1 MLSIGKLALGQQSYY
16 EKQVAHGRDDYYTGR
31 GEAPG
36 EWAGAGAHEL
46 GLAGRVEAG
55 QFNALLEGRDP
66 RALEERLRA
75 MNSEPEVA
83 ALDLTFSAPKSVSV
97 LFAVAPAE
105 VSAALVDCHEE
116 AVRAALGFLEEEA
129 VFVRRGKGGA
139 RFEHAGGLIAA
150 AYRHRMSR
158 ALDPQLHTHFVAA
171 NLARGEDGR
180 YTALHHP
187 SLYRAARTAGFLYQG
202 HLRAAVRD
210 RLGLEWGPVVKGAA
224 ELAELPRG
232 VMAVFSQRRAQV
244 QAAID
249 IREAEMGRPLTR
261 AERSQ
266 WGAIATRDRKQY
278 GIETHTWREE
288 ITARAAEHGLD
299 RELVDRVVAGGV
311 ERLARGEIPADG
323 ALEVAGDAVGES
335 DLGLAL
341 TGPFGLTELANTF
354 DRWGVLREF
363 AAAAPQGARVDTV
376 RDLGERFVARADVLA
391 TTRGTLTSAGL
402 VECERAL
409 IAGAT
414 ARASEGVA
422 RLPERAVDVAIDA
435 SLRRL
440 NSGQTAAV
448 QAVAGSGNGVDVIE
462 ALAGTGK
469 TYTAGVLRELYASAG
484 YMVIGVAPSAR
495 AARELAEQA
504 GVPARTLDSRLL
516 TIANGH
522 PLPGGCVVIFDEAG
536 MASTRQSERFLGH
549 AAAVGAKVVAIGDP
563 GQLPSVQA
571 GGWLRAIADRLG
583 AVRLTEVMRQRDA
596 GERFALAAL
605 HDGKP
610 QRWLEWATPA
620 GRVAVLPDG
629 PEILEHAVGEWADGV
644 RANGVEQCVL
654 IARENDTRRALNRLA
669 REQRRDAGMLGE
681 DRVYGPVTVA
691 VGDRVICRSNERDLD
706 VDNGTRGIVRNVDRG
721 GVVLE
726 TDAHTKRELPASY
739 VAEHVEHAYA
749 LTGHG
754 MQGATVERAIVVA
767 GVGDLTR
774 GWSYTALSRAR
785 GQTRLLVR
793 DATSRAGERD
803 DIAPDMASGPLQ
815 PAVVLER
822 VARRMLER
830 DDEDLALD
838 QLAVERV
845 DDPQLAGPR
854 PESLEPPQEQA
865 AERAE
870 PPVADAPEAPLGELR
885 ERLERLRGQLAALP
899 TGELQQLQEL
909 DEHAIVLTERRDAVR
924 GGLERLPAPRQ
935 RRFGRG
941 GDPHV
946 TERTQLTST
955 LAGHE
960 VGLERVLS
968 ERASLARQLGDIE
981 PIKQERDRLTSAIN
995 ATRREHRELLDVLVE
1010 EDIAARP
1017 AWVRDVLGERPE
1029 RPSGAERWD
1038 HAARTLARYRI
1049 EYEIPAGPGDPL
1061 GPQPTGG
1068 EQRRDYDRAQQARE
1082 ELGREVPGQQLDLS

>member
-36 EWAGAGAHEL
+36 EWAGAGAREL

-66 RALEERLRA
+66 RALGERLRA
-75 MNSEPEVA
+75 LNSEPEVA

-105 VSAALVDCHEE
+105 VSAALVDCHEV

-158 ALDPQLHTHFVAA
+158 ALDPQLHTHVVAA

-232 VMAVFSQRRAQV
+232 VLAVFSQRRAQV

-249 IREAEMGRPLTR
+249 SREAEIGRPLTR

-311 ERLARGEIPADG
+311 ERLASGEIPADG
-323 ALEVAGDAVGES
+323 ALELAGEAVAES

-341 TGPFGLTELANTF
+341 TGPSGLTELANTF

-363 AAAAPQGARVDTV
+363 AAAAAQGARVDTV

-409 IAGAT
+409 IAAAT
-414 ARASEGVA
+414 ARAGEGVA
-422 RLPERAVDVAIDA
+422 RLPERAVDAAIDA

-484 YMVIGVAPSAR
+484 YTVIGVAPSAR

-516 TIANGH
+516 AIANGY
-522 PLPGGCVVIFDEAG
+522 PL
-536 MASTRQSERFLGH
+536 T
-549 AAAVGAKVVAIGDP
+549 
-563 GQLPSVQA
+563 
-571 GGWLRAIADRLG
+571 
-583 AVRLTEVMRQRDA
+583 
-596 GERFALAAL
+596 
-605 HDGKP
+605 
-610 QRWLEWATPA
+610 
-620 GRVAVLPDG
+620 
-629 PEILEHAVGEWADGV
+629 
-644 RANGVEQCVL
+644 
-654 IARENDTRRALNRLA
+654 
-669 REQRRDAGMLGE
+669 
-681 DRVYGPVTVA
+681 
-691 VGDRVICRSNERDLD
+691 
-706 VDNGTRGIVRNVDRG
+706 
-721 GVVLE
+721 
-726 TDAHTKRELPASY
+726 
-739 VAEHVEHAYA
+739 
-749 LTGHG
+749 
-754 MQGATVERAIVVA
+754 
-767 GVGDLTR
+767 
-774 GWSYTALSRAR
+774 
-785 GQTRLLVR
+785 
-793 DATSRAGERD
+793 
-803 DIAPDMASGPLQ
+803 
-815 PAVVLER
+815 
-822 VARRMLER
+822 
-830 DDEDLALD
+830 
-838 QLAVERV
+838 
-845 DDPQLAGPR
+845 
-854 PESLEPPQEQA
+854 
-865 AERAE
+865 
-870 PPVADAPEAPLGELR
+870 
-885 ERLERLRGQLAALP
+885 
-899 TGELQQLQEL
+899 
-909 DEHAIVLTERRDAVR
+909 
-924 GGLERLPAPRQ
+924 
-935 RRFGRG
+935 
-941 GDPHV
+941 
-946 TERTQLTST
+946 
-955 LAGHE
+955 
-960 VGLERVLS
+960 
-968 ERASLARQLGDIE
+968 
-981 PIKQERDRLTSAIN
+981 
-995 ATRREHRELLDVLVE
+995 
-1010 EDIAARP
+1010 
-1017 AWVRDVLGERPE
+1017 
-1029 RPSGAERWD
+1029 
-1038 HAARTLARYRI
+1038 
-1049 EYEIPAGPGDPL
+1049 
-1061 GPQPTGG
+1061 
-1068 EQRRDYDRAQQARE
+1068 
-1082 ELGREVPGQQLDLS
+1082 